1 MPVTVMLADDHAV
14 VRDGL
19 RALLEGGHDLQVIGV
34 AGNGREAVAEAQRL
48 RPDVVI
54 MDIAMPE
61 LDGVEATRRI
71 VERCPETRVLILSM
85 YLSAE
90 HIHRALQAG
99 AQGYVLKE
107 SAGEEVVEAIRALRA
122 GKRYLSH
129 RITETV
135 IDDYLRRLEPEPAR
149 QPLLA
154 RKGRA
159 AAGRR
164 GPHQR
169 RDRAGPVVV
178 AEDGRNLPR
187 PHHEKAQGP
196 RYRRAREIC
205 HAARINY
212 LICLGYRVFPTR
224 CVGFA

>member
-135 IDDYLRRLEPEPAR
+135 IDDYLRDGSNLS
-149 QPLLA
+149 PLDSLSL
-154 RKGRA
+154 RERDVLQLVVEGRTNA
-159 AAGRR
+159 AI
-164 GPHQR
+164 
-169 RDRAGPVVV
+169 
-178 AEDGRNLPR
+178 
-187 PHHEKAQGP
+187 AQALSLSP
-196 RYRRAREIC
+196 KTVETYRARIMKKLKVHDTVELVKFAMR
-205 HAARINY
+205 HG
-212 LICLGYRVFPTR
+212 LIT
-224 CVGFA
+224 

>member
-135 IDDYLRRLEPEPAR
+135 IDDYLRDGSNLS
-149 QPLLA
+149 PLDSLSL
-154 RKGRA
+154 RERDVLQLVVEGRTNA
-159 AAGRR
+159 LIAHSLSLS
-164 GPHQR
+164 PKT
-169 RDRAGPVVV
+169 V
-178 AEDGRNLPR
+178 ET
-187 PHHEKAQGP
+187 
-196 RYRRAREIC
+196 YRARIMKKLKVHDTVELVKFAMR
-205 HAARINY
+205 HG
-212 LICLGYRVFPTR
+212 LIT
-224 CVGFA
+224 

>member
-1 MPVTVMLADDHAV
+1 MPVTILLADDHAV

-19 RALLEGGHDLQVIGV
+19 RALIEGGSDLKVVGV

-48 RPDVVI
+48 HPDIVI

-71 VERCPETRVLILSM
+71 VEKCPDTRVLMLSM

-107 SAGEEVVEAIRALRA
+107 SAGDEVVEAIRALRA

-135 IDDYLRRLEPEPAR
+135 IDDYLREGASLS
-149 QPLLA
+149 PLDSLSL
-154 RKGRA
+154 RE
-159 AAGRR
+159 
-164 GPHQR
+164 
-169 RDRAGPVVV
+169 RDVLQLVVEGKTNV
-178 AEDGRNLPR
+178 AI
-187 PHHEKAQGP
+187 AQALSLSP
-196 RYRRAREIC
+196 KTVETYRARIMKKLKVHDTVE
-205 HAARINY
+205 
-212 LICLGYRVFPTR
+212 LVK
-224 CVGFA
+224 FAMRHGLVT

>member
-1 MPVTVMLADDHAV
+1 MQTTVLLADDHAV

-19 RALLEGGHDLQVIGV
+19 RALLESGQDLQVVGV
-34 AGNGREAVAEAQRL
+34 AGNGREAVTEAQRL
-48 RPDVVI
+48 HPDIVI

-71 VERCPETRVLILSM
+71 AEKCPDTRVLILSM

-129 RITETV
+129 RITETM
-135 IDDYLRRLEPEPAR
+135 IDDYLRDGTNVS
-149 QPLLA
+149 PLDSLSL
-154 RKGRA
+154 RE
-159 AAGRR
+159 
-164 GPHQR
+164 
-169 RDRAGPVVV
+169 RDVLQLVVEGNTNV
-178 AEDGRNLPR
+178 AI
-187 PHHEKAQGP
+187 AQKLSLSP
-196 RYRRAREIC
+196 KTVETYRARIMRKLKVRDTVELVKFAMR
-205 HAARINY
+205 HG
-212 LICLGYRVFPTR
+212 LI
-224 CVGFA
+224 A

>member
-135 IDDYLRRLEPEPAR
+135 IDDYLRDGSNLS
-149 QPLLA
+149 PLDSLSL
-154 RKGRA
+154 RERDVLQLVVEGRTNA
-159 AAGRR
+159 
-164 GPHQR
+164 
-169 RDRAGPVVV
+169 
-178 AEDGRNLPR
+178 LI
-187 PHHEKAQGP
+187 AQSLSLSP
-196 RYRRAREIC
+196 KTVETYRARIMKKLKVHDTVELVKFAMR
-205 HAARINY
+205 HG
-212 LICLGYRVFPTR
+212 LIT
-224 CVGFA
+224 

>member
-1 MPVTVMLADDHAV
+1 MAVSVMLADDHAV

-19 RALLEGGHDLQVIGV
+19 RALLEGGNDLQVVGV
-34 AGNGREAVAEAQRL
+34 AGNGREAVAEALRL
-48 RPDVVI
+48 RPDIVI

-90 HIHRALQAG
+90 HIYRALQAG

-107 SAGEEVVEAIRALRA
+107 SAGEEVVDAIRALRA

-135 IDDYLRRLEPEPAR
+135 IDDYLREGTNVS
-149 QPLLA
+149 PLDSLSL
-154 RKGRA
+154 RERDVLQLVVEGRTNA
-159 AAGRR
+159 AI
-164 GPHQR
+164 
-169 RDRAGPVVV
+169 
-178 AEDGRNLPR
+178 
-187 PHHEKAQGP
+187 AQALSLSP
-196 RYRRAREIC
+196 KTVETYRARIMKKLKVKDTVELVKFSMR
-205 HAARINY
+205 HG
-212 LICLGYRVFPTR
+212 LIS
-224 CVGFA
+224 

>member
-1 MPVTVMLADDHAV
+1 MPVSVMLADDHAV

-19 RALLEGGHDLQVIGV
+19 RALLEGGNDLQVVAV
-34 AGNGREAVAEAQRL
+34 AGNGREAVSEALRL
-48 RPDVVI
+48 RPDIVI

-90 HIHRALQAG
+90 HIYRALQAG

-107 SAGEEVVEAIRALRA
+107 SAGEEVVDAIRALRA

-135 IDDYLRRLEPEPAR
+135 IDDYLREGTNVS
-149 QPLLA
+149 PLDSLSLRERDVLQLVVEGRTNAAIALA
-154 RKGRA
+154 LSLSPKT
-159 AAGRR
+159 
-164 GPHQR
+164 
-169 RDRAGPVVV
+169 V
-178 AEDGRNLPR
+178 ET
-187 PHHEKAQGP
+187 
-196 RYRRAREIC
+196 YRARIMKKLKVKDTVELVKFSMR
-205 HAARINY
+205 HG
-212 LICLGYRVFPTR
+212 LIS
-224 CVGFA
+224 

>member
-1 MPVTVMLADDHAV
+1 MLADDHAV

-19 RALLEGGHDLQVIGV
+19 RALLEAGNDLQVVAV
-34 AGNGREAVAEAQRL
+34 AGNGREAVAEALRL
-48 RPDVVI
+48 RPDIVI

-90 HIHRALQAG
+90 HIYRALQAG

-107 SAGEEVVEAIRALRA
+107 SAGEEVVDAIRALRA

-135 IDDYLRRLEPEPAR
+135 IDDYLREGTNVS
-149 QPLLA
+149 PLDSLSL
-154 RKGRA
+154 RERDVLQLVVEGRTNA
-159 AAGRR
+159 AI
-164 GPHQR
+164 
-169 RDRAGPVVV
+169 
-178 AEDGRNLPR
+178 
-187 PHHEKAQGP
+187 AQALSLSP
-196 RYRRAREIC
+196 KTVETYRARIMKKLKVKDTVELVKFSMR
-205 HAARINY
+205 HG
-212 LICLGYRVFPTR
+212 LIS
-224 CVGFA
+224 

>member
-1 MPVTVMLADDHAV
+1 MPVSVMLADDHAV

-19 RALLEGGHDLQVIGV
+19 RALLEGGNDLQVVAV
-34 AGNGREAVAEAQRL
+34 AGNGREAVTEALRL
-48 RPDVVI
+48 RPDIVI

-90 HIHRALQAG
+90 HIYRALQAG

-107 SAGEEVVEAIRALRA
+107 SAGEEVVDAIRALRA

-135 IDDYLRRLEPEPAR
+135 IDDYLREGTNVS
-149 QPLLA
+149 PLDSLSL
-154 RKGRA
+154 RERDVLQLVVEGRTNA
-159 AAGRR
+159 AI
-164 GPHQR
+164 
-169 RDRAGPVVV
+169 
-178 AEDGRNLPR
+178 
-187 PHHEKAQGP
+187 AQALSLSP
-196 RYRRAREIC
+196 KTVETYRARIMKKLKVKDTVELVKFSMR
-205 HAARINY
+205 HG
-212 LICLGYRVFPTR
+212 LIS
-224 CVGFA
+224 

>member
-1 MPVTVMLADDHAV
+1 MPVSVMLADDHAV

-19 RALLEGGHDLQVIGV
+19 RALLEAGNDLQVVGV
-34 AGNGREAVAEAQRL
+34 AGNGREAVAEALRL
-48 RPDVVI
+48 RPDIVI

-71 VERCPETRVLILSM
+71 IERSPETRVLILSM

-90 HIHRALQAG
+90 HIYRALQAG

-135 IDDYLRRLEPEPAR
+135 IDDYLREGTNVS
-149 QPLLA
+149 PLDSLSL
-154 RKGRA
+154 RERDVLQLVVEGRTNA
-159 AAGRR
+159 AI
-164 GPHQR
+164 
-169 RDRAGPVVV
+169 
-178 AEDGRNLPR
+178 
-187 PHHEKAQGP
+187 AQALSLSP
-196 RYRRAREIC
+196 KTVETYRARIMKKLKVRDTVE
-205 HAARINY
+205 
-212 LICLGYRVFPTR
+212 LV
-224 CVGFA
+224 

>member
-48 RPDVVI
+48 RPDIVI

-71 VERCPETRVLILSM
+71 VEKCPDTRVLILSM

-135 IDDYLRRLEPEPAR
+135 IDDYLRDGSNLS
-149 QPLLA
+149 PLDSLSL
-154 RKGRA
+154 RERDVLQLVVEGRTNA
-159 AAGRR
+159 
-164 GPHQR
+164 
-169 RDRAGPVVV
+169 
-178 AEDGRNLPR
+178 LI
-187 PHHEKAQGP
+187 AQSLSLSP
-196 RYRRAREIC
+196 KTVETYRARIMKKLKVHDTVELVKFAMR
-205 HAARINY
+205 HG
-212 LICLGYRVFPTR
+212 LIS
-224 CVGFA
+224 

>member
-1 MPVTVMLADDHAV
+1 MPVSVMLADDHAV

-19 RALLEGGHDLQVIGV
+19 RALLEGGNDLQVIAV
-34 AGNGREAVAEAQRL
+34 AGNGREAVAEALRL
-48 RPDVVI
+48 RPDIVI

-90 HIHRALQAG
+90 HIYRALQAG

-107 SAGEEVVEAIRALRA
+107 SAGEEVVDAIRALRA

-135 IDDYLRRLEPEPAR
+135 IDDYLREGTNVS
-149 QPLLA
+149 PLDSLSL
-154 RKGRA
+154 RERDVLQLVVEGRTNA
-159 AAGRR
+159 AI
-164 GPHQR
+164 
-169 RDRAGPVVV
+169 
-178 AEDGRNLPR
+178 
-187 PHHEKAQGP
+187 AQALSLSP
-196 RYRRAREIC
+196 KTVETYRARIMKKLKVKDTVELVKFSMR
-205 HAARINY
+205 HG
-212 LICLGYRVFPTR
+212 LIS
-224 CVGFA
+224 

>member
-1 MPVTVMLADDHAV
+1 MLADDHAV

-135 IDDYLRRLEPEPAR
+135 IDDYLRDGSNLS
-149 QPLLA
+149 PLDSLSL
-154 RKGRA
+154 RERDVLQLVVEGRTNA
-159 AAGRR
+159 
-164 GPHQR
+164 
-169 RDRAGPVVV
+169 
-178 AEDGRNLPR
+178 LI
-187 PHHEKAQGP
+187 AQSLSLSP
-196 RYRRAREIC
+196 KTVETYRARIMKKLKVHDTVELVKFAMR
-205 HAARINY
+205 HG
-212 LICLGYRVFPTR
+212 LIT
-224 CVGFA
+224 

>member
-1 MPVTVMLADDHAV
+1 MLADDHAV

-19 RALLEGGHDLQVIGV
+19 RALLEGGNDLQVV
-34 AGNGREAVAEAQRL
+34 AMAGNGREAVAEALRL
-48 RPDVVI
+48 KPDIVI

-90 HIHRALQAG
+90 HIYRALQAG

-107 SAGEEVVEAIRALRA
+107 SAGEEVVDAIRALRA

-135 IDDYLRRLEPEPAR
+135 IDDYLREGTNVS
-149 QPLLA
+149 PLDSLSL
-154 RKGRA
+154 RERDVLQLVVEGRTNA
-159 AAGRR
+159 AI
-164 GPHQR
+164 
-169 RDRAGPVVV
+169 
-178 AEDGRNLPR
+178 
-187 PHHEKAQGP
+187 AQALSLSP
-196 RYRRAREIC
+196 KTVETYRARIMKKLKVRDTVELVKFSMR
-205 HAARINY
+205 HG
-212 LICLGYRVFPTR
+212 LIS
-224 CVGFA
+224 